1 MTHKNEQI
9 EIGYTSHYNCNYS
22 GIKKLYSQVSRAF
35 DWDLDRDK
43 KLAR

>member
-9 EIGYTSHYNCNYS
+9 EIGYTSHYNCNFK
-22 GIKKLYSQVSRAF
+22 GIKKLYPQVF